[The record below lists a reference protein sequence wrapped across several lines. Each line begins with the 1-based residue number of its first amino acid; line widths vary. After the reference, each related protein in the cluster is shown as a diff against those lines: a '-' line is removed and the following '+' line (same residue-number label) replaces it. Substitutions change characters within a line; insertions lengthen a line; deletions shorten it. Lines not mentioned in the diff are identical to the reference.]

1 MGEFYM
7 SLVTPFNNY
16 FYSLITPENQDEL
29 LNHCLNAKAVDQ
41 NIPWGSIC
49 VNEKEILE
57 LNGFIELL
65 KPSIFRF
72 LKELTPTPLEVE
84 LNEIWRN
91 RYSKGCFQEIHHHND
106 FDISFVIFCDD
117 YNETNA
123 EFYFYNENSRYMNGK
138 FRDLMM
144 EPESLF
150 MDDCWFLKPKKG
162 QIVFF
167 PSYFLH
173 GVSVHKNEYVRTTV
187 SGNMFIDK
195 A

>member
-1 MGEFYM
+1 M

-91 RYSKGCFQEIHHHND
+91 RYSKGCFQEIHHHHGA
-106 FDISFVIFCDD
+106 DISFTIFCDD
-117 YNETNA
+117 FNETSS
-123 EFYFYNENSRYMNGK
+123 EFYFYNENSRYMDIR
-138 FRDLMM
+138 FRQIM
-144 EPESLF
+144 EEAGSLY
-150 MDDCWFLKPKKG
+150 MDDSWTPEPMRG
-162 QIVFF
+162 DIIFF

-173 GVSVHKNEYVRTTV
+173 GVSVHKNDNVRTTV
-187 SGNMFIDK
+187 SGNMLIDK

>member
-7 SLVTPFNNY
+7 NLVTPFNNY
-16 FYSLITPENQDEL
+16 FYSLMTPENQDEL

-72 LKELTPTPLEVE
+72 LKELTSTPLEVE

-106 FDISFVIFCDD
+106 FDSSSCGISPNPI
-117 YNETNA
+117 Y
-123 EFYFYNENSRYMNGK
+123 
-138 FRDLMM
+138 
-144 EPESLF
+144 
-150 MDDCWFLKPKKG
+150 
-162 QIVFF
+162 
-167 PSYFLH
+167 
-173 GVSVHKNEYVRTTV
+173 
-187 SGNMFIDK
+187 
-195 A
+195 